1 MFKDILANDIDKV
14 FLNQFEF
21 ADEEIIDG
29 KPIKVVIDDEARM
42 HESVSEELER
52 GVGNILL
59 FAKKDEWNEIY
70 GKLPQAYDALMFNN
84 QACVVARVS
93 ERHGMLSIS
102 LNYGG

>member
-1 MFKDILANDIDKV
+1 MFKDILANDIDRV

-21 ADEEIIDG
+21 ADEELIDG
-29 KPIKVVIDDEARM
+29 KLIKVVIDDEART

-84 QACVVARVS
+84 QPCTIARVS